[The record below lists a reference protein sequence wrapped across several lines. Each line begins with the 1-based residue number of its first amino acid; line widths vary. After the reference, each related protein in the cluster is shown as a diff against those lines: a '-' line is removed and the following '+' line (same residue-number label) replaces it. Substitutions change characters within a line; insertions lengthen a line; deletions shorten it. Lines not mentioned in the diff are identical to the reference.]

1 MSGKGYSKDFEIKQH
16 RHDFYQL
23 QYLIA
28 GEENIA
34 INQQPYTLKPNY
46 IALMDSYVYHS
57 YSFNKASKL
66 IDIKFNLSK
75 ELRHLLTA
83 LFEQPVFVV
92 NDALLRNSFS
102 QLVEQAVSYQTHEN
116 PELLID
122 LDTQVKL
129 LLLQLLHTSS
139 KSTVPNK
146 KESTSV
152 FSEILNGNHFPML
165 DFLEQNYSQEI
176 TLDLISQ
183 EFHYSKGQIIKM
195 FSETLHQTPMQV
207 LQKIRIQHAKY
218 LLTNTD
224 FSIGKIANMVGFS
237 DNYFT
242 KIFFKYEHQVPNKY
256 RLTSKK
262 MNDDIVLNTSFD
274 ISTQP

>member
-1 MSGKGYSKDFEIKQH
+1 M
-16 RHDFYQL
+16 
-23 QYLIA
+23 
-28 GEENIA
+28 
-34 INQQPYTLKPNY
+34 
-46 IALMDSYVYHS
+46 
-57 YSFNKASKL
+57 
-66 IDIKFNLSK
+66 
-75 ELRHLLTA
+75 
-83 LFEQPVFVV
+83 
-92 NDALLRNSFS
+92 
-102 QLVEQAVSYQTHEN
+102 
-116 PELLID
+116 
-122 LDTQVKL
+122 
-129 LLLQLLHTSS
+129 
-139 KSTVPNK
+139 
-146 KESTSV
+146 
-152 FSEILNGNHFPML
+152 
-165 DFLEQNYSQEI
+165 
-176 TLDLISQ
+176 ISQ